1 MLIVKVAI
9 VLLLS
14 ARFEPSSPPGI
25 NGISQESYDRWWGV
39 QRPIVK
45 PGVSARVKF
54 SGPWVDHSAI
64 ALFAGLPARIVEK
77 KALIGSNTGYVI
89 VTLSVPAGTPR
100 GLKHGSLQI
109 SCPPIPFTDCRSTK
123 LDFVAMVVST
133 GAATG
138 VRQSAIIQPG
148 TDVDLILTGT
158 GLGNAVVRSQ
168 DPYERIRSEWRYQV
182 KSSTARSATTVQARI
197 GLVRCYYPTYGD
209 ATLGSVTVAD
219 VADSLAMYPFQ
230 YSAPPLK
237 CLR

>member
-25 NGISQESYDRWWGV
+25 NGISQESYGRWWGV

-45 PGVSARVKF
+45 PGVSARVKI

-77 KALIGSNTGYVI
+77 SNTGYVI

-100 GLKHGSLQI
+100 GVKHGSLQI

-133 GAATG
+133 GAVTG
-138 VRQSAIIQPG
+138 VRQSATIQPG

-158 GLGNAVVRSQ
+158 GLGNAVVRTW
-168 DPYERIRSEWRYQV
+168 DPYERIRSEYRYQV
-182 KSSTARSATTVQARI
+182 KSSTTRSATTVQARI

-209 ATLGSVTVAD
+209 PTLSSVTVAD